1 MKLGIRDLEVGGK
14 RVLVRVDFNVP
25 TTERDGK
32 IAITDDTRAIEIYQ
46 RQISELEGE
55 AQKSESIGLTRQ
67 GKAKRKR
74 LVHIEDG
81 LQRAREFKTKAE
93 EELRENF
100 KPIFERRMII
110 LETILDIKTKI
121 QSDVNKMR
129 KK

>member
-1 MKLGIRDLEVGGK
+1 LNYSDAEYALGMVFYQDGNVDQALTQYDKVLTINPQYPDAYLSRGSIRAQRRQFAD
-14 RVLVRVDFNVP
+14 
-25 TTERDGK
+25 
-32 IAITDDTRAIEIYQ
+32 AITDDTRAIEIYQ

-93 EELRENF
+93 EEAGR
-100 KPIFERRMII
+100 
-110 LETILDIKTKI
+110 
-121 QSDVNKMR
+121 
-129 KK
+129 